1 MSKNKEV
8 DKSISLIIKLIR
20 YAIHTHEHN
29 VNKRISL
36 IIKHAKDDPPI
47 SENLLIK
54 WYLYYFSVW

>member
-54 WYLYYFSVW
+54 